1 MTTFLLSSS
10 ISSTI
15 NRIPYTIKSH
25 IVHPLNNSSLCLK
38 TRSSSSSSSSCHTR
52 TKTIKAVLSQ
62 QYSKIGA
69 QTIGPIPS
77 DQLLQ
82 SVEIAAKTGAQVVM
96 EAVNKPR
103 NISYKGL
110 TDLVTE
116 RRKMLYVKE
125 NDEDSGEVSNDSGS
139 FDAMLS
145 TASVDAEATE
155 KPKVNP
161 TKPVTSDYHVAKKDE
176 AVNDKEGDPMSP
188 PKLIE
193 DGKKER
199 KKVKG
204 VRSWVP
210 FGCCSSVNVVN

>member
-110 TDLVTE
+110 TDLVTDTDKMSE
-116 RRKMLYVKE
+116 AAILSVVRKNFPDHLILGEEGGVIG
-125 NDEDSGEVSNDSGS
+125 DSS
-139 FDAMLS
+139 
-145 TASVDAEATE
+145 
-155 KPKVNP
+155 
-161 TKPVTSDYHVAKKDE
+161 SDYLWCI
-176 AVNDKEGDPMSP
+176 DPLVISISP
-188 PKLIE
+188 GP
-193 DGKKER
+193 
-199 KKVKG
+199 
-204 VRSWVP
+204 W
-210 FGCCSSVNVVN
+210 F